1 MGCHWGAIL
10 ARRPVLG
17 ERRSVRR
24 THDTK
29 ARKGPWWKGAIYVPL
44 AVVSGLYGA
53 ASGVLARVAAQGLQ
67 EILPGG

>member
-1 MGCHWGAIL
+1 LVNGVRWVERMTP
-10 ARRPVLG
+10 RPG
-17 ERRSVRR
+17 RGRGGR
-24 THDTK
+24 
-29 ARKGPWWKGAIYVPL
+29 GAIYVPL